1 MKTINTPQGSPE
13 WLAHRTNTYNA
24 SDAAA
29 AVGCSPYKT
38 RTQLLDEL
46 VTGITPEHDAATER
60 RFADGHR
67 FEALARPLAEQI
79 IGDDLYPVTG
89 TEDTPSFSRALGASF
104 DGLTL
109 MNDTAFEHKTL
120 NERLRYDWDEG
131 NGDHLPKDY
140 RLQMEQQM
148 LVSGAERVLFMATRW
163 AGDECVERK
172 HCWYSS
178 DAALRA
184 ELLAAWRQIDADRAS
199 HVPAT
204 AVEKVVAEPVE
215 ALPAPVVQV
224 TGQIAL
230 QDNFKVFEQRL
241 RDFLENKLIRQP
253 KTDQDFAD
261 LDGQIK
267 AMKQARE
274 SLKAAEAQMLA
285 QVQPVDQ
292 AKKTKDMLDKLLQ
305 QNVSMAEGLLSAE
318 KDRRKGEIVAGG
330 VAALKTHIDGLNTR
344 LGKPYMPVIPADFG
358 GMVRGLK
365 SLTSMEDKVS
375 GELARCKIAANE
387 VADRIDANLKYLREH
402 AKDHTALFPD
412 TAQIVLK
419 AQDDLQALATSRIAQ
434 HKEAE
439 QRRLDAERQRI
450 REEEQARADRE
461 ARDRLA
467 AEQGAQQATQAP
479 AALPGVNAVS
489 ISNALNTGSI
499 PRMGGAGL
507 DTGSVPVAA
516 NVVPLSRPAAPAVD
530 TGARVK
536 LGDINAAIAPLSI
549 SADGLAQLGLT
560 HVATEKSA
568 KLYRLAD
575 LPAIYAAMV
584 RHIEAVQAKQAA

>member
-1 MKTINTPQGSPE
+1 MQTLNLVQGSPE
-13 WLAHRTNTYNA
+13 WLAHRRTSFNA
-24 SDAAA
+24 SDAPAMM
-29 AVGCSPYKT
+29 GCSPHKT
-38 RTQLLDEL
+38 RTALLHEL
-46 VTGITPEHDAATER
+46 HTGIAPEHDAATER

-67 FEALARPLAEQI
+67 FEALARPLAQDIVGEE
-79 IGDDLYPVTG
+79 LYPVTG
-89 TEDTPSFSRALGASF
+89 AVHAFDLSRQLSASF

-109 MNDTAFEHKTL
+109 LGDMGFEHKSL
-120 NERLRYDWDEG
+120 NDELRAIQHFVG
-131 NGDHLPKDY
+131 QQLPLHY
-140 RLQMEQQM
+140 RVQMEHQM
-148 LVSGAERVLFMATRW
+148 LVSGADKILFMASKW
-163 AGDECVERK
+163 AGDELVEER
-172 HCWYSS
+172 HCWYAS
-178 DAALRA
+178 DASLRA
-184 ELLAAWRQIDADRAS
+184 EILAGWKQFDADLAAYVAPAAAAPAPTGRAPES
-199 HVPAT
+199 
-204 AVEKVVAEPVE
+204 
-215 ALPAPVVQV
+215 LPALLVQV
-224 TGQIAL
+224 TGAVTASNLAEFKEIAL
-230 QDNFKVFEQRL
+230 SAIRSVNRELTTDQHFADAAKAVKWCSDVEERIDAAKEHALSQTASIDALFKVMDDIKAEARQTRL
-241 RDFLENKLIRQP
+241 
-253 KTDQDFAD
+253 D
-261 LDGQIK
+261 LDRLVK
-267 AMKQARE
+267 AR
-274 SLKAAEAQMLA
+274 
-285 QVQPVDQ
+285 
-292 AKKTKDMLDKLLQ
+292 
-305 QNVSMAEGLLSAE
+305 NV
-318 KDRRKGEIVAGG
+318 
-330 VAALKTHIDGLNTR
+330 ALKTEIVTAAQQALAKHIAGLNER
-344 LGKPYMPVIPADFG
+344 LGRPYMPTVPADFAG
-358 GMVRGLK
+358 AIHGKK
-365 SLTSMEDKVS
+365 SFDSMRAALDAT
-375 GELARCKIAANE
+375 LANAKIFANE

-549 SADGLAQLGLT
+549 SADGLAALGFK
-560 HVATEKSA
+560 HEPAPGSA
-568 KLYRLAD
+568 KQYRQAD

-584 RHIEAVQAKQAA
+584 RHIEAGQAKQAA